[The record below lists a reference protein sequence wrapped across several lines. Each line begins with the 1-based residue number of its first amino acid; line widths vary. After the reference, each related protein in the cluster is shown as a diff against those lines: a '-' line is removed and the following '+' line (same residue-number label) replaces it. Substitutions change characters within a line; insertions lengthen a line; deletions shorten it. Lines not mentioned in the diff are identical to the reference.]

1 MATFGRA
8 CLILGLAVAL
18 YGIAASI
25 HGARTGRQD
34 WVVSGRRAVYTL
46 AALCTTAF
54 VVLEIA
60 FLRSDFSFAVVST
73 HSSTTTPLF
82 YKMAA
87 PWSSQE
93 GSLLLWVFL
102 LSVWSSL
109 VLFLTRRRLREVAPW
124 ATAVLLGFAA
134 FFCSL
139 LVFMESP
146 FDVLPVAPLEGTGLN
161 PLLRYPAMMIHPP
174 MLYSGYT
181 MFTVPFAF
189 AIGALITRRVDAE
202 WIRSTRRFALAAWL
216 LLGIGILLGARWSYD
231 ELGWGGYWAWDAV
244 ENASLMPWLTGTAFI
259 HSIMIQERRGMMKV
273 WNASL
278 ILATGVLAILGTFLV
293 RSGIL
298 DSIHAFGASTLGVPF
313 VLLIAVM
320 LAGSIALVVSR
331 RGDLRS
337 ENRLD
342 SLLSREAVFLGNN
355 LALVG
360 LCAVIFFGTFFP
372 LISEAVTG
380 DRASVGPP
388 WFDRYTVPLA
398 LVLVLLSGIGPLI
411 AWRKASLAGVRRNL
425 LLPALIGVAA
435 VALGL
440 VLGAGS
446 SPPTVVM
453 FGFSAFVLGGVAQEL
468 WRGTRAR
475 RAMSGDGPA
484 RAVVMLVRRNRRRY
498 GGYIVHAGMALMF
511 LGIAASSALQHTSD
525 ANLKPGQTMRVGGYD
540 VRYVRPTSGI
550 VTTGDGRLEKV
561 RFGSVLDVRRDG
573 RRVATLTPSR
583 EFFPSMAIVEYGPVG
598 RFFEGEATSEV
609 GLKGG
614 LLRDLW
620 TAMTPDIDSLKPV
633 IDEGNKVFTKFAND
647 PNTTPQARSEAL
659 AAILVGIT
667 QRYRNNPPETTF
679 RVIASPLV
687 AWLWIGA
694 IVIVAGALIAL
705 WPAGADP
712 ARRRQRAGYT
722 ARVAR
727 ELDVAPDRE
736 PVHSA

>member
-1 MATFGRA
+1 
-8 CLILGLAVAL
+8 
-18 YGIAASI
+18 
-25 HGARTGRQD
+25 
-34 WVVSGRRAVYTL
+34 
-46 AALCTTAF
+46 
-54 VVLEIA
+54 
-60 FLRSDFSFAVVST
+60 
-73 HSSTTTPLF
+73 
-82 YKMAA
+82 
-87 PWSSQE
+87 
-93 GSLLLWVFL
+93 
-102 LSVWSSL
+102 
-109 VLFLTRRRLREVAPW
+109 
-124 ATAVLLGFAA
+124 
-134 FFCSL
+134 
-139 LVFMESP
+139 
-146 FDVLPVAPLEGTGLN
+146 
-161 PLLRYPAMMIHPP
+161 
-174 MLYSGYT
+174 
-181 MFTVPFAF
+181 
-189 AIGALITRRVDAE
+189 
-202 WIRSTRRFALAAWL
+202 
-216 LLGIGILLGARWSYD
+216 
-231 ELGWGGYWAWDAV
+231 
-244 ENASLMPWLTGTAFI
+244 
-259 HSIMIQERRGMMKV
+259 MIQERRGMLKV

-278 ILATGVLAILGTFLV
+278 ILATGTLAILGTFLV

-313 VLLIAVM
+313 VILIAVM

-411 AWRKASLAGVRRNL
+411 AWRKASLAGARRNL
-425 LLPALIGVAA
+425 LLPALVGVAA
-435 VALGL
+435 IVLGL

-453 FGFSAFVLGGVAQEL
+453 FGFCAFVLGGVAQEL

-484 RAVVMLVRRNRRRY
+484 RALVNLVRRNRRRY
-498 GGYIVHAGMALMF
+498 GGYIVHAGMALLF

-525 ANLKPGQTMRVGGYD
+525 ANLRPGQSMRVGGYD
-540 VRYVRPTSGI
+540 VKYVRPTSGI
-550 VTTGDGRLEKV
+550 VTTGDGRREKV
-561 RFGSVLDVRRDG
+561 RFGAVLDVRRDG
-573 RRVATLTPSR
+573 TRVARLTPSR
-583 EFFPSMAIVEYGPVG
+583 EFFPSMAVVAYGPVG

-609 GLKGG
+609 GLKAG

-633 IDEGNKVFTKFAND
+633 IDEGDKVFTRFAND
-647 PNTTPQARSEAL
+647 PKTTPQERSEAL

-667 QRYRNNPPETTF
+667 QRYTNNPPDTTF
-679 RVIASPLV
+679 RVISSPLV

-694 IVIVAGALIAL
+694 IVIVVGALIAL
-705 WPAGADP
+705 WPTGGDAS
-712 ARRRQRAGYT
+712 RRRERAGYT

-727 ELDVAPDRE
+727 ELDVTPERE
-736 PVHSA
+736 PVGSA